1 MATQQLEQKLVGL
14 IEWAPFGS
22 VTAGEGSVPVGTGPG
37 DEEVQVLEQYGF
49 ASGPP
54 SDAVGLVFAPGG
66 ELTDRVALGVSSVAG
81 RPATDA
87 GDSAQWTAAGHQILL
102 DDDGDLT
109 ITSKDGSSVV
119 FASTGEITLTAGT
132 GANITLNVETLQSVN
147 LGGAM
152 AVTLTKWLALS
163 SAMTALLNAGAAFV
177 GVAADPAGANASGAF
192 AAALAAWDIALGLL
206 SPETDKAKGE

>member
-1 MATQQLEQKLVGL
+1 MSA
-14 IEWAPFGS
+14 S
-22 VTAGEGSVPVGTGPG
+22 AG
-37 DEEVQVLEQYGF
+37 
-49 ASGPP
+49 
-54 SDAVGLVFAPGG
+54 
-66 ELTDRVALGVSSVAG
+66 
-81 RPATDA
+81 
-87 GDSAQWTAAGHQILL
+87 AQWTAAGHQILL